1 MSGDRLSPPDVDV
14 CVVGRSLA
22 AWVACRRLERTG
34 LDLRWVR
41 PPSGSL
47 ASLWGGLGQVF
58 GPSQPLLPD
67 SAGALEGRLDQPISF
82 DPAVE
87 LRWRRLSDR
96 RTTTHPYSRLG
107 LPREQVSK
115 HISRALDLLD
125 DLELARADDSSA
137 VPGPHGAPYAVDIA
151 AQSVRRRPFDPGT
164 RLCVV
169 GAGTL
174 DSFRAEP
181 TARRLDRAAQLD
193 AEVWNGP
200 PFDELGDGT
209 SHPVRAARSLWRAF
223 ESAGDSLFASLAEHC
238 RQRSIDVV
246 LLPPCIGAT
255 FPTHRAIMEGL
266 REVLPCEVAEMPA
279 ERDSI
284 HGWRIDR
291 ALRDEDSNT
300 TIRRELQNLSVTDEG
315 VELTAESAEPFR
327 AAACLLATG
336 GFFDGG
342 LPAEAPVREEL
353 TGAPL
358 WIDGAPVDNTD
369 EVFVPRLLDERPWND
384 HRLFRAGLAVDS
396 DSRVLDRDGSPKS
409 AALFAAGRLLSG
421 FNPIHDGCSMGV
433 ELASGLAAADSLAAI
448 LPRTDDTSEGE
459 R

>member
-1 MSGDRLSPPDVDV
+1 MNVDV

-22 AWVACRRLERTG
+22 AWVACRRLEQTE

-41 PPSGSL
+41 PPAGSL
-47 ASLWGGLGQVF
+47 ASLWGGLGQAF
-58 GPSQPLLPD
+58 GPSHSALPD
-67 SAGALEGRLDQPISF
+67 SAGALDGRLDQQNSF
-82 DPAVE
+82 DPAVDV
-87 LRWRRLSDR
+87 RWRRLVDR
-96 RTTTHPYSRLG
+96 RATHPYSRLG
-107 LPREQVSK
+107 LRRDEVSK
-115 HISRALDLLD
+115 HLSRALELLG
-125 DLELARADDSSA
+125 ELGLGRADDSNA

-151 AQSVRRRPFDPGT
+151 AESVRRRPFEPGT

-169 GAGTL
+169 GADTL
-174 DSFRAEP
+174 DSYRAEP
-181 TARRLDRAAQLD
+181 TARRLDRADELD
-193 AEVWNGP
+193 VELWNGP
-200 PFDELGDGT
+200 PFDGLGDGT

-223 ESAGDSLFASLAEHC
+223 ESSEDSLFDSLAEHC

-255 FPTHRAIMEGL
+255 FPTHRAMMEGL
-266 REVLPCEVAEMPA
+266 REVLPCDVAEMPA

-300 TIRRELQNLSVTDEG
+300 IRGELRHLDVADGGIDVT
-315 VELTAESAEPFR
+315 VESAEPFR
-327 AAACLLATG
+327 ASACLLATG

-342 LPAEAPVREEL
+342 LPTEAPFREEF

-358 WIDGAPVDNTD
+358 WVDGAPVDNAD
-369 EVFVPRLLDERPWND
+369 EVFVPRLLDERPWDD
-384 HRLFRAGLAVDS
+384 HRLFRAGLAIDN

-409 AALFAAGRLLSG
+409 NALFAAGRLLSG

-433 ELASGLAAADSLAAI
+433 ELVSGLAAADSLAAI
-448 LPRTDDTSEGE
+448 LPTVTDDTSEGE
-459 R
+459 Q